1 MHTTTGAVAPADG
14 TPIAFE
20 RTGQGMPVILIE
32 GAFRRCAPAARL
44 LRLRLAAGPGSLS
57 AGPGSFVAAAAGW
70 TQLQPL
76 VAPQP
81 SQT

>member
-1 MHTTTGAVAPADG
+1 MK
-14 TPIAFE
+14 
-20 RTGQGMPVILIE
+20 
-32 GAFRRCAPAARL
+32 
-44 LRLRLAAGPGSLS
+44 LAAGPGSLS
-57 AGPGSFVAAAAGW
+57 AGPGSLLAAAAGW

>member
-1 MHTTTGAVAPADG
+1 MQ
-14 TPIAFE
+14 TPEAANGR
-20 RTGQGMPVILIE
+20 RTRGGQVRVGQCSAHFP
-32 GAFRRCAPAARL
+32 

-57 AGPGSFVAAAAGW
+57 AGPGSLVAAAAGW